1 MAERPRRP
9 SGRARRVVL
18 DANVLVPGSLRD
30 TLLRAAEA
38 GWYDPFWSATT
49 LVEVERTLLTRIMPD
64 HPQRAERVAR
74 LVAAIHAAFPA
85 ATVDDD
91 PATVASMTNDPGDR
105 HVLAAAVQ
113 VDAATIV
120 TVNLRHFPVAALRR
134 HRVVA
139 QTPDRFLVRLL
150 RQDQAGMIQLL
161 RRQGGDLRPPRTIA
175 AVLETLAQHAP
186 ELVEQIR
193 TTMAAAPAEGASD
206 SS

>member
-1 MAERPRRP
+1 MADRPRP

-49 LVEVERTLLTRIMPD
+49 LVEVERTLLTRLLRD
-64 HPQRAERVAR
+64 HPERTERVAR
-74 LVAAIHAAFPA
+74 LVTAIQAAFPA

-91 PATVASMTNDPGDR
+91 PATVAVMTNDPGDR
-105 HVLAAAVQ
+105 HILAAAVQ
-113 VDAATIV
+113 VDAAMIV
-120 TVNLRHFPVAALRR
+120 TVNLRHFSVAALRP

-150 RQDQAGMIQLL
+150 RQDQAGMLRLL
-161 RRQGGDLRPPRTIA
+161 RQQGADLRPPRMLA
-175 AVLETLAQHAP
+175 AVLETLALHAP
-186 ELVEQIR
+186 GFVARARATL
-193 TTMAAAPAEGASD
+193 AAEPAEDASD
-206 SS
+206 VP